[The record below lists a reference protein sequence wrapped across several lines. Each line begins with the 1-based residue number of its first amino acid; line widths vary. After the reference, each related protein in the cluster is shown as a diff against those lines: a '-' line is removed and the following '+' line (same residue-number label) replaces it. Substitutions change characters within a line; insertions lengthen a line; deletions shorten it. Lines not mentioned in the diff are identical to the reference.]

1 MSDEKRLNIVPVLKF
16 YVEYTLANGDKVE
29 SVDYVTREGAIQAIH
44 STADYE
50 GYMTESPYT
59 VPKTG
64 RTESA
69 EIKEVYRFEV
79 QDER

>member
-1 MSDEKRLNIVPVLKF
+1 MSDKKVNIVPVLKF

-29 SVDYVTREGAIQAIH
+29 SVDFSSEREATQAIY

-50 GYMTESPYT
+50 GYMAESPYT

-69 EIKEVYRFEV
+69 EIKKVYRFEV